1 MCPYVSE
8 AQDNAVSSRIPVPA
22 SASLPRLPMSKKY
35 KAPEPPSATRQGG
48 LASKLKVGIVLLADF
63 SKRHKAEV
71 GISLPGVDVTSQTGL
86 KISFTGPSDKMSDD
100 IWVGHMSDDR
110 QFSFD

>member
-22 SASLPRLPMSKKY
+22 SASLPRLPTSNKY
-35 KAPEPPSATRQGG
+35 KAPEPPSATRQGS

-63 SKRHKAEV
+63 SKRHKAEDCDKLARC
-71 GISLPGVDVTSQTGL
+71 GCNITN
-86 KISFTGPSDKMSDD
+86 IIFT
-100 IWVGHMSDDR
+100 
-110 QFSFD
+110 